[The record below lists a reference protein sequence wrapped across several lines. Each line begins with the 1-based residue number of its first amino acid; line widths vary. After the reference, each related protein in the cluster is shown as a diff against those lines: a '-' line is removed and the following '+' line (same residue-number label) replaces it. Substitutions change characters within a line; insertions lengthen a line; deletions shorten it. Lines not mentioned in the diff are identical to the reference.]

1 MGNADKRPLISVI
14 VPVYNV
20 ENYLRACVDSIIAQ
34 TYDNLEI
41 ILVDDGSPDNCPAI
55 CDEYAEKD
63 SRIKVIHKENGGV
76 SSARN
81 CGIEVSKG
89 LYITFIDSD
98 DTVAENWIEVLHETI
113 NDYDLS
119 IAGITYVNDQN
130 QSSSSPI
137 GKEFIDLIKNSLFGY
152 ACNKLYK
159 REAIGDLKFDSVQR
173 EDIIFNLSLF
183 SSGKTYTLADSHGY
197 YYYQRTNSLLHEAS
211 ISAVQEIFAFEDN
224 IQRSIISLSETD
236 KSVVYNSV
244 MYSYVTD
251 YIYKLLLLKSISAKE
266 KKQLIKEIITYQP
279 LHMML
284 KKEYADNTLYR
295 IFYYG
300 IALKSSFIV
309 QYGFGLCQKLSIHK

>member
-34 TYDNLEI
+34 TYENLEI

-63 SRIKVIHKENGGV
+63 RRIKVIHKSNLGA
-76 SSARN
+76 SAARN
-81 CGIEVSKG
+81 DGMTHSTGKYVM
-89 LYITFIDSD
+89 FIDSD
-98 DTVAENWIEVLHETI
+98 DTVSSDWIESLYASIQT
-113 NDYDLS
+113 NDFV
-119 IAGITYVNDQN
+119 IAGVTYIKNE
-130 QSSSSPI
+130 
-137 GKEFIDLIKNSLFGY
+137 GKIARAPDERDLIDLIKSSLFGY

-159 REAIGDLKFDSVQR
+159 REALIGQEYCSGLR
-173 EDIIFNLSLF
+173 EDLLFNLSLV
-183 SSGKTYTLADSHGY
+183 SNGKTYAICDNCGY
-197 YYYQRTNSLLHEAS
+197 YYYQRHDSLLH
-211 ISAVQEIFAFEDN
+211 
-224 IQRSIISLSETD
+224 SLSVPELQTVFD
-236 KSVVYNSV
+236 FESQIELITRKIDNSESDTIYNIV

-251 YIYKLLLLKSISAKE
+251 YIYRLLLSKSISAKE
-266 KKQLIKEIITYQP
+266 KKRLIKVIITYQP
-279 LHMML
+279 LKMML

-309 QYGFGLCQKLSIHK
+309 QYGFGLCQKNK

>member
-1 MGNADKRPLISVI
+1 MGNADNRPLISVI

-34 TYDNLEI
+34 TYENLEI

-63 SRIKVIHKENGGV
+63 RRIKVIHKENGGV

-81 CGIEVSKG
+81 YGIDDSKG

-98 DTVAENWIEVLHETI
+98 DTVAENWIEGLYETI

-130 QSSSSPI
+130 RSSSSPV
-137 GKEFIDLIKNSLFGY
+137 GKEFVDLIKNSLFGY

-159 REAIGDLKFDSVQR
+159 KEAIGDLRFASVQR

-183 SSGKTYTLADSHGY
+183 SSGKTYTLVDSHGY
-197 YYYQRTNSLLHEAS
+197 YYFQRNNSLLHEVA
-211 ISAVQEIFAFEDN
+211 IPDIQAIFEFEEN
-224 IQRSIISLSETD
+224 IQRSIFDLSETD
-236 KSVVYNSV
+236 KSVVYNTV

-251 YIYKLLLLKSISAKE
+251 YIYKLLLSKSISAKE
-266 KKQLIKEIITYQP
+266 KKRLIKEIISYQP
-279 LHMML
+279 LQMML

-309 QYGFGLCQKLSIHK
+309 QYGFELCQKL

>member
-1 MGNADKRPLISVI
+1 MGNTDKTPLISVI

-81 CGIEVSKG
+81 YGIDASKG

-98 DTVAENWIEVLHETI
+98 DTVAENWIEGLYETI

-119 IAGITYVNDQN
+119 IAGITYVNDEN
-130 QSSSSPI
+130 RSSSSPI
-137 GKEFIDLIKNSLFGY
+137 GKEFVDLIKSSLFGY

-159 REAIGDLKFDSVQR
+159 RDAIGDLRFASIQR

-183 SSGKTYTLADSHGY
+183 SSGKTYTLVDSHGY
-197 YYYQRTNSLLHEAS
+197 YYFQRNNSLLHEVA
-211 ISAVQEIFAFEDN
+211 IPNIQAIFEFEEN
-224 IQRSIISLSETD
+224 IQRSIFDLSETD
-236 KSVVYNSV
+236 QSVIYNYV
-244 MYSYVTD
+244 MYSYVVD
-251 YIYKLLLLKSISAKE
+251 YIYKLLLSKSILAKE
-266 KKQLIKEIITYQP
+266 KKRLIKEIISYQP
-279 LHMML
+279 LQKKL

-309 QYGFGLCQKLSIHK
+309 RYGFRLCQKRSLHK

>member
-1 MGNADKRPLISVI
+1 MKNADNRPLISVI

-63 SRIKVIHKENGGV
+63 RRIKVIHKENGGV

-81 CGIEVSKG
+81 YGIDASKG

-98 DTVAENWIEVLHETI
+98 DTVAKNWIEGLYETI

-137 GKEFIDLIKNSLFGY
+137 GKEFVDLIKNSLFGY

-159 REAIGDLKFDSVQR
+159 KEAIGDLRFASVQR

-183 SSGKTYTLADSHGY
+183 SSGKTYKLVDSHGY
-197 YYYQRTNSLLHEAS
+197 YYFQRNNSLLHEMA
-211 ISAVQEIFAFEDN
+211 IPDIQAIFEFEEN
-224 IQRSIISLSETD
+224 IQRSIFDLSETD
-236 KSVVYNSV
+236 KSVVYNTV

-251 YIYKLLLLKSISAKE
+251 YIYKLLLSKSISAKE
-266 KKQLIKEIITYQP
+266 KKRLIKEIISYQP
-279 LHMML
+279 LQMML

-309 QYGFGLCQKLSIHK
+309 QYGFELCQNL